1 MSIDRG
7 TDKEDVVHIYNGI
20 LLGRQFSS
28 VQSLSHIWL
37 FATPWNAACQASLSI
52 TNFWRLLKL
61 VFIELMMPSHPLSPP
76 SPLAFSLFQWISSSR
91 HVAKVLEFQLQHQ
104 SFQWIF
110 RVDFNPIFKVG
121 FLWDWPVW
129 SPCCP
134 RDSQGSS
141 AASQF
146 ESTNSLVLSL
156 LYGPDL
162 TSIHDTGKT
171 TALTVQTFV
180 SKVMSLL
187 FIHCLY
193 LS

>member
-1 MSIDRG
+1 MD
-7 TDKEDVVHIYNGI
+7 
-20 LLGRQFSS
+20 
-28 VQSLSHIWL
+28 
-37 FATPWNAACQASLSI
+37 CQASMSFTI
-52 TNFWRLLKL
+52 SQSLLKL
-61 VFIELMMPSHPLSPP
+61 LSIELVMPSNHLIFCCPLLLLSSVFP
-76 SPLAFSLFQWISSSR
+76 SIRVFSNVCSS
-91 HVAKVLEFQLQHQ
+91 HQVAKVAELRLQHQ
-104 SFQWIF
+104 YFQWIF